1 MPKRIL
7 IAEKSDYI
15 ALKLT
20 EYLRT
25 AGYEIVRAK
34 SGQLTI
40 SALRRALPD
49 LLILS
54 EELSDMDSATILER
68 MRNMFGIGKVP
79 ILMITGSGGGGVPHN
94 LKLHPKERV
103 DSVQMP
109 VALELLRLKVGK
121 LLLVPDTGE
130 DRVLNAE
137 VFIRDGIVIIELR
150 GFLTGLGLVA
160 LKYSILDL
168 ARADQTLNKRFFL
181 IIYDLEKEGLSQE
194 AFNRIFDFVVFFKDT
209 PKQNFKI
216 LTSSETIK
224 AMIARNPTSSQFE
237 IVENYIDGL
246 EKLKSLYLKQGEDEV
261 RLEFLQPDAVLFK
274 DVYNRNGNLIK
285 AQGKS
290 FSQEE
295 LNALKRQGVKSL
307 FYTRR
312 ARVDDDRQIAA
323 DENVDVVLDAIR
335 LTGIIIPEGLKTAES
350 KQRLKLNILIVNG
363 DSRELEMLNSFFTSR
378 GFQVQSTSRMG
389 DALRLASEMLC
400 DYMIVD
406 LKLEDGNG
414 LDLIR
419 AAKSREQLG
428 SCQFLVT
435 GKAVHP
441 ETVRE
446 AVSLG
451 VKGFLRS
458 PVDVG
463 KLKNIFKR

>member
-1 MPKRIL
+1 
-7 IAEKSDYI
+7 
-15 ALKLT
+15 
-20 EYLRT
+20 
-25 AGYEIVRAK
+25 
-34 SGQLTI
+34 
-40 SALRRALPD
+40 
-49 LLILS
+49 
-54 EELSDMDSATILER
+54 
-68 MRNMFGIGKVP
+68 
-79 ILMITGSGGGGVPHN
+79 
-94 LKLHPKERV
+94 
-103 DSVQMP
+103 
-109 VALELLRLKVGK
+109 
-121 LLLVPDTGE
+121 
-130 DRVLNAE
+130 
-137 VFIRDGIVIIELR
+137 
-150 GFLTGLGLVA
+150 
-160 LKYSILDL
+160 
-168 ARADQTLNKRFFL
+168 
-181 IIYDLEKEGLSQE
+181 
-194 AFNRIFDFVVFFKDT
+194 
-209 PKQNFKI
+209 
-216 LTSSETIK
+216 
-224 AMIARNPTSSQFE
+224 
-237 IVENYIDGL
+237 
-246 EKLKSLYLKQGEDEV
+246 LKSLYLKQGEDEV